1 MDKIRIMNRELI
13 SELEKKVDQKNFD
26 RKYEGLKSGFE
37 DQLGIIQK
45 NSEMVREVCDR
56 VRMEVR
62 TNGQLLN
69 DLKND
74 LEKKL
79 SHEEGRLLWANFQ
92 KYAVYDDLRDLYS
105 KCLPAIS
112 SFEDK
117 LIEYYNEQDKVN
129 IMLRRFDE
137 VICEKATRTEHREL
151 QNLVEL
157 EFLTKKEHENFKAEQ
172 G

>member
-1 MDKIRIMNRELI
+1 
-13 SELEKKVDQKNFD
+13 
-26 RKYEGLKSGFE
+26 
-37 DQLGIIQK
+37 
-45 NSEMVREVCDR
+45 
-56 VRMEVR
+56 
-62 TNGQLLN
+62 
-69 DLKND
+69 
-74 LEKKL
+74 
-79 SHEEGRLLWANFQ
+79 
-92 KYAVYDDLRDLYS
+92 LRDLYS

>member
-45 NSEMVREVCDR
+45 NSEMVREVSDR

-79 SHEEGRLLWANFQ
+79 SHEEGRPLWANFQ

-129 IMLRRFDE
+129 MMLRRFDE

-157 EFLTKKEHENFKAEQ
+157 EFLTKKEHENYKTAQ